1 MSSAVPPLD
10 QVATYQLSIKAV
22 FERLSQNEKLYAHR
36 LSQAAWHGSR
46 IIMRQTSPEGTG
58 IFDFILELHK
68 ACDGQWNQFV
78 RDFGVSI
85 EELEPF
91 LEFAGMFLARLNN
104 FCPTC
109 YPGDIEIATDEIAA
123 VARAME
129 KHGLE
134 PENIRV

>member
-1 MSSAVPPLD
+1 MSNLDNCSLVNTDIPALILSRNEFRSSTLD

-68 ACDGQWNQFV
+68 ACDGQWNQFCAGLWSLDRGAGALPGICWHV
-78 RDFGVSI
+78 LGQI
-85 EELEPF
+85 EQL
-91 LEFAGMFLARLNN
+91 LCMRVA
-104 FCPTC
+104 
-109 YPGDIEIATDEIAA
+109 DIWTQS
-123 VARAME
+123 
-129 KHGLE
+129 
-134 PENIRV
+134 